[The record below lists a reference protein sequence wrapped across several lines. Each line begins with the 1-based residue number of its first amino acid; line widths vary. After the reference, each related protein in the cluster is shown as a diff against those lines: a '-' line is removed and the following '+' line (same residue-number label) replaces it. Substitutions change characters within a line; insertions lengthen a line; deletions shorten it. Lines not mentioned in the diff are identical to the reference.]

1 MAKLSSF
8 KAAGSNILEQLAFNC
23 TGDTMSNSFGTTMT
37 AENVTAAQNGN
48 TTTYTKVNGSE
59 IAYTPPAAATRV
71 IYEFRFQHGWHE
83 GCLLYTSPSPRD
95 NKASRMPSSA

>member
-37 AENVTAAQNGN
+37 AENVTSSQSGQ
-48 TTTYTKVNGSE
+48 TTSYTKVNRS
-59 IAYTPPAAATRV
+59 ILSIRNIRTFTISFV
-71 IYEFRFQHGWHE
+71 
-83 GCLLYTSPSPRD
+83 
-95 NKASRMPSSA
+95 N